1 MGTRWRRTVAR
12 AAGVV
17 AACVGLAGQGGA
29 QEPANSPAPSRS
41 APALVRLGKWGAAA
55 LFIGFTA
62 TGISR
67 HDGADADYRALTSYC
82 KTGGSCALAAD
93 GTYVDP
99 HSESLY
105 QQVTAGDRAARAW
118 LITGQVA
125 LAGAAA
131 LFIVQLN
138 YEHGT
143 RNIPYEPE
151 AYVAPG
157 LGATLVG
164 LRLPLGRR

>member
-1 MGTRWRRTVAR
+1 MGAGWRSVGRTACVA
-12 AAGVV
+12 
-17 AACVGLAGQGGA
+17 AACVGLATQGVA
-29 QEPANSPAPSRS
+29 QAPANAPVPSRN
-41 APALVRLGKWGAAA
+41 APALVRFGKWGAAA
-55 LFIGFTA
+55 LFVGFTA

-82 KTGGSCALAAD
+82 KTGGSCALATD
-93 GTYVDP
+93 GTYADP
-99 HSESLY
+99 YSETLY
-105 QQVTAGDRAARAW
+105 QRVSAGDRAARAC

-143 RNIPYEPE
+143 RNIPYQPE

-157 LGATLVG
+157 VGATLVG